1 MTPIILYNPRP
12 LNLLFPTRHEQN
24 WVPNPNVQLFREHF
38 HLDGPQMVKS
48 SWMKMQ
54 LVISLSPTN
63 LLLIPCLPFQNFV
76 FIFNPF
82 LSHTQFFAIK
92 ICTLYFL
99 NIFQRFPSLSISP
112 VTKVLQP
119 LLSLTWS
126 AVSGLLNGR
135 SDYPNPL
142 SALY

>member
-1 MTPIILYNPRP
+1 MNENATCYFSPSYKLASHPMFAISE
-12 LNLLFPTRHEQN
+12 FC
-24 WVPNPNVQLFREHF
+24 F
-38 HLDGPQMVKS
+38 HLQP
-48 SWMKMQ
+48 
-54 LVISLSPTN
+54 
-63 LLLIPCLPFQNFV
+63 IP
-76 FIFNPF
+76 
-82 LSHTQFFAIK
+82 LSHTQFFTIK
-92 ICTLYFL
+92 MCTLYFL

-135 SDYPNPL
+135 SNYPNPL